1 MEIDMRHRVLHV
13 IYSLYRGGA
22 ERVIET
28 QLLGGDRRRFE
39 YLVCSLTGGGD
50 MIDRMSNAGSRVFLL
65 GKRRRGDVTAVTKLA
80 NLIRREKVDLLHLH
94 NSPGMFWGTLAR
106 IASATGVPI
115 VRTEHNPYIPEDL
128 PALYRRL
135 YPQFTKRASK
145 VICVSELVRRSYA
158 ERFPALAGSFMEI
171 PNGIRMQDYEKL
183 PPRAECRAQFKLLPG
198 AKLIGTVGRMVPVKN
213 HKLLIEAL
221 FRARQTVSDV
231 HLAIIG
237 EGDLRE
243 SLAAYAAD
251 LGVSEYVSLVKETRK
266 IDYFY
271 GAIDIFC
278 LSSDS
283 EGMPLT
289 LLEALASGVPVVS
302 TEVGGISEVIESG
315 KNGYLVPKGS
325 AEFLAKRIVELLQ
338 DPSKAAELAL
348 AGRKM
353 VHERFPAEKMIAAT
367 EAVYEEVLAKAASRR

>member
-1 MEIDMRHRVLHV
+1 MRRKVLHV

-28 QLLGGDRRRFE
+28 QLLGGDRRAFE
-39 YLVCSLTGGGD
+39 YLVCSITSGGD
-50 MIDRMSNAGSRVFLL
+50 MIDRMANAGARVFLL

-80 NLIRREKVDLLHLH
+80 NLIRLEKVDLLHLH
-94 NSPGMFWGTLAR
+94 NAPGMFWGTLGQL
-106 IASATGVPI
+106 ASGTGVPI
-115 VRTEHNPYIPEDL
+115 VRTEHNPYLPATT
-128 PALYRRL
+128 PALYRDL
-135 YPQFTKRASK
+135 YPLFTKRASK
-145 VICVSELVRRSYA
+145 VICVSDRVRQSFV
-158 ERFPALAGSFMEI
+158 ERFPRLADRFIEV
-171 PNGIRMQDYEKL
+171 PNGIRLEDYEKL

-221 FRARQTVSDV
+221 FLVRQTMPDV

-237 EGDLRE
+237 EGEMRD
-243 SLAAYAAD
+243 SLASYAAD
-251 LGVSEYVSLVKETRK
+251 LSVSEYVSLVKETQR
-266 IDYFY
+266 IDHFY
-271 GAIDIFC
+271 GALDIFC

-302 TEVGGISEVIESG
+302 TEVGGIPEIIEDG
-315 KNGYLVPKGS
+315 VNGYLVPKGS
-325 AEFLAKRIVELLQ
+325 AEALARRVVDLLK
-338 DPSKAAELAL
+338 DPGKAAELAR
-348 AGRKM
+348 AGRAM

-367 EAVYEEVLAKAASRR
+367 ERLYEDVLAKTASKR